1 MSDRQRRYLERLKA
15 GRRLFIVEL
24 DEVDAEEL
32 VLGMGL
38 NAENI
43 GAALAEVL
51 QTLLAVT
58 RNAALFEIVLRCL
71 QQERISRG

>member
-1 MSDRQRRYLERLKA
+1 
-15 GRRLFIVEL
+15 
-24 DEVDAEEL
+24 

-38 NAENI
+38 NAENM